1 MCLTIL
7 IIRNHL
13 HRGIY
18 LRLEHTPLRLHFW
31 HGQFGHRVFEH
42 SQVLPEL
49 EHLSARLAAYGG
61 NCRKQAI
68 TLIVHFRPK
77 QSSGMPRF
85 CDCSPAGNTGNGQ

>member
-1 MCLTIL
+1 MRL
-7 IIRNHL
+7 IILNICNHF
-13 HRGIY
+13 RREIY
-18 LRLEHTPLRLHFW
+18 PRLKYTPLLLHFW
-31 HGQFGHRVFEH
+31 HGQSGHRDLEH